1 MHLWQI
7 RYFPNY
13 RQTLLKRAAAG
24 VAISLLAVSVW
35 QPIGFVIGQTEPV
48 RKSSTEGDR
57 SPSQAEE
64 FLNQVRQ
71 ELPNHQ
77 SIKADVSQSVSI
89 GDQSFSVVGEYL
101 SAGQKLRLHY
111 TVSPNQSAKGEMLE
125 VCDGKE
131 LWTKLE
137 LPDTPIK
144 VTHRNIRQILAA
156 AKAAQQEGIT
166 ESAISVELG
175 LGGVA
180 ALLASLER
188 TMDFDAMKTEES
200 KGVPITVVQGRWKK
214 AFVDRFPKEKKDGE
228 ELLPAYIPDLV
239 RVYVNRQT
247 LFPERLVY
255 LKKQPNKRSYKALVD
270 LEFTNVEFNTPI
282 DEDIFVFP
290 QVDAI
295 IPEDVTKQYIDRMR
309 PPTTPNSQK

>member
-7 RYFPNY
+7 RHFPNY
-13 RQTLLKRAAAG
+13 RQTLLKLAVSGLLLGG
-24 VAISLLAVSVW
+24 VAISIW
-35 QPIGFVIGQTEPV
+35 QSSGFVVGQTESV
-48 RKSSTEGDR
+48 QKVTAKGDR
-57 SPSQAEE
+57 SPTQAEE

-77 SIKADVSQSVSI
+77 SIKADLTQAVSI
-89 GDQSFSVVGEYL
+89 GDQNFTITGEYL

-111 TVSPNQSAKGEMLE
+111 TVAPNQAAKGEMLE

-131 LWTKLE
+131 LWTRLT
-137 LPDTPIK
+137 LPDTPVK

-156 AKAAQQEGIT
+156 AKAAQQEGIADST
-166 ESAISVELG
+166 LSVELG

-188 TMDFDAMKTEES
+188 TMEFDAMKTEDS
-200 KGVPITVVQGRWKK
+200 NNGSVTIVQGRWKK
-214 AFVDRFPKEKKDGE
+214 AFLDRFPKEKKDGE
-228 ELLPAYIPDLV
+228 ELLPAFIPDLV

-255 LKKQPNKRSYKALVD
+255 LKKQPNKRMYKALVN
-270 LEFTNVEFNTPI
+270 LEFTNVQFDTPI
-282 DEDIFVFP
+282 EDELFVFP
-290 QVDAI
+290 QSDNI
-295 IPEDVTKQYIDRMR
+295 IPEDVTKQYIERMK
-309 PPTTPNSQK
+309 PPAPPASQK